1 MAGKES
7 TLKNMVLT
15 LFVISFVASAA
26 LGFVYQL
33 TKGPI
38 EVAKLAK
45 VNQAIRAV
53 VPACDNNPSA
63 EMYKVAFEKDS
74 LNIYPAKMGG
84 KLVGAAVKTYTE
96 KGFAGHIEL
105 MVGFL
110 PDGTI
115 NNVAVVSHHETPG
128 LGDKMERSKSDFS
141 LQFTGKNPKEFKVMV
156 KKDGGDVDAITA
168 STVSS
173 RAFCDA
179 VTRAYNAFMKG
190 GAK

>member
-1 MAGKES
+1 MAKES

-15 LFVISFVASAA
+15 LFVISLVASVA
-26 LGFVYQL
+26 LGYVYEF

-38 EVAKLAK
+38 EVAKAAK
-45 VNQAIRAV
+45 VNDAIKAV

-63 EMYKVAFEKDS
+63 EVYKVAYEKDT
-74 LNIYPAKMGG
+74 LNVYPAKKGG
-84 KLVGAAVKTYTE
+84 QLVGVAVETYTE
-96 KGFAGHIEL
+96 KGFAGHISL

-115 NNVAVVSHHETPG
+115 NDIAVVSHHETPG
-128 LGDKMERSKSDFS
+128 LGDKMEKAKSNFS
-141 LQFTGKNPKEFKVMV
+141 LQFMGKNPKDFKLMV

-168 STVSS
+168 STISS